1 MNWCQR
7 RAEPNTRGN
16 VLMSNENLK
25 SARNAFAA
33 FEESMGDDA
42 AIQHLEEALGHVQ
55 VVFKD
60 RNSTTNDKSVVR
72 NFVNSHRINLIR
84 EIKQIISESGTFDPD
99 FYVHWGDLVSC
110 FEEYGFDDDEELRK
124 LKVEL
129 FHHACS

>member
-1 MNWCQR
+1 
-7 RAEPNTRGN
+7 
-16 VLMSNENLK
+16 MSNENLK

-42 AIQHLEEALGHVQ
+42 AIQHLEEALGLVQ

-60 RNSTTNDKSVVR
+60 RNSITNDKSVVR

-110 FEEYGFDDDEELRK
+110 FEEYAFDDDEELKK